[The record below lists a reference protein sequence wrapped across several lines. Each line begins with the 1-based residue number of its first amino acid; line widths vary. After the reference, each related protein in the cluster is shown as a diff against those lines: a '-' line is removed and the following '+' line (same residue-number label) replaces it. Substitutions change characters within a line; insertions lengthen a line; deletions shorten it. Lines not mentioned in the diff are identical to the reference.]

1 MGNKVITENQ
11 NNENSTGNDEKVLDE
26 MMKKRQEYLEKIKS
40 STKVNTMDIDSIVSE
55 ENSEN
60 TNETFVNNKM
70 LIDAE
75 VKERNTVDINKKD
88 EIQKN
93 EKVSVNVNN
102 IANDSSNVN
111 KSTINNTN
119 TSNNNVNISSNVVN
133 INTNQPKK
141 DIDLEHVAFEK
152 IFKITLDETKADKMK
167 YVETYL
173 AQLMSLDK
181 EPKFRVN
188 DIDSLIMIFIS
199 EENKNIVSFLL
210 SSYNRAYN
218 IIEIKFKNELK
229 DKFADFLKILASY
242 LSLILLCPENFEL
255 ESNKS
260 KFESEFKKYVEET
273 FEKDIS
279 ELLNLLNN
287 FESCTDDLSSC
298 QKLFDVLINLYI
310 KKNSESL
317 IKHKTN
323 VRFSFIRFFKMKN

>member
-88 EIQKN
+88 EIPKN

-102 IANDSSNVN
+102 IANDSSNIN
-111 KSTINNTN
+111 KSPINNTN
-119 TSNNNVNISSNVVN
+119 TSNNNVNTSSNVVN

-255 ESNKS
+255 ETNKS

-323 VRFSFIRFFKMKN
+323 VRF

>member
-55 ENSEN
+55 ENNEK
-60 TNETFVNNKM
+60 TNETFVNNTM
-70 LIDAE
+70 IIDAE
-75 VKERNTVDINKKD
+75 VKEKKKVDINNRD
-88 EIQKN
+88 EIPKN
-93 EKVSVNVNN
+93 EKVSVNINN
-102 IANDSSNVN
+102 SVNDSSNVN

-119 TSNNNVNISSNVVN
+119 TSNNNNVNTSSNVVN
-133 INTNQPKK
+133 INTSQPKK

-152 IFKITLDETKADKMK
+152 IFKITLDETKVDKMK

-229 DKFADFLKILASY
+229 DKFADFLKIIASY

-260 KFESEFKKYVEET
+260 KFESEFNKYVEET
-273 FEKDIS
+273 FEKDIN

-287 FESCTDDLSSC
+287 FEGCTDDLSSC

-323 VRFSFIRFFKMKN
+323 VRF